1 MKVENNVKTNA
12 GDYTATFTLLDVD
25 NYRWSDKTLEPTPIE
40 WKINKIIVNVP
51 TAEIVE
57 FEYDGTEKT
66 LDVKGID
73 ESLMSVVG
81 ITKTEPGRYTAQFD
95 LLDKENY
102 VWEDNRTTTQIIE
115 WVITTPE
122 PSYKKGDINKDGLVD
137 SADAAIALNLYK
149 YNNATV
155 EDIQIGDMDE
165 NGMIDSADAAMILNV
180 FKYNL

>member
-1 MKVENNVKTNA
+1 
-12 GDYTATFTLLDVD
+12 
-25 NYRWSDKTLEPTPIE
+25 
-40 WKINKIIVNVP
+40 
-51 TAEIVE
+51 
-57 FEYDGTEKT
+57 
-66 LDVKGID
+66 
-73 ESLMSVVG
+73 MSVVG